1 MINWVFENIRNLNVE
16 ICSVITSGMNEI
28 IITINKIYS
37 IFDSDKL
44 HNELRMVDWIFY
56 EDCTNNSE

>member
-1 MINWVFENIRNLNVE
+1 
-16 ICSVITSGMNEI
+16 MNEI